1 MSSVPPGGWDPDD
14 TGAVP
19 VGPEPE
25 YTGTGTGGAGSGGW
39 GEEPRTEPF
48 AIAALVWAIVSIV
61 LPIVG
66 TIVAFVLAAKA
77 SDSIRRSQGTR
88 SGTNLV
94 NAARIVAG
102 AVIAL
107 WAIGLVVFL
116 ATRDDGNTSNV
127 ATPTQPTATS
137 TTLPASTTTRP
148 LVTTTTLA
156 PATTTAPAAPTT
168 SVGPTLPPVT
178 TVAPPPPTTQAPPV
192 TTTTAPPTTT
202 TSPEQGE
209 EVRITQKLLVSG
221 SNNQKIGPSNRGL
234 PDDERVSVTYVVGQ
248 PLVIQWGINNG
259 APPLPTGTADCPA
272 TPPPPSPSS
281 TTTSAPASTTTTAPS
296 SSTTAPTSTTVPA
309 ANATAQLARTEAW
322 KILNVIEADIKN
334 GRLNITGV
342 QLIGTYP
349 IEGAADGDLDVV
361 QVFYTNAGVLGN
373 RPATKSFV
381 APPAD
386 DVQCLNPAFH

>member
-25 YTGTGTGGAGSGGW
+25 PTGTGGAGSGGW

-102 AVIAL
+102 AVIAF

-137 TTLPASTTTRP
+137 TTLLPSTTTRP

-156 PATTTAPAAPTT
+156 PVTTTAPAAPTT
-168 SVGPTLPPVT
+168 SIGPTLPPVT
-178 TVAPPPPTTQAPPV
+178 TVAPPPPTTAAPPV
-192 TTTTAPPTTT
+192 TTTPVTTTVPPTTT
-202 TSPEQGE
+202 TSPEQAE
-209 EVRITQKLLVSG
+209 EARITQKLLVSG
-221 SNNQKIGPSNRGL
+221 TNNQKIGPSNRGL

-259 APPLPTGTADCPA
+259 APPLPTGTADCPS
-272 TPPPPSPSS
+272 PPSS
-281 TTTSAPASTTTTAPS
+281 TTTTAPSSTTTTAPS
-296 SSTTAPTSTTVPA
+296 SSTTSPTGTTVPPS
-309 ANATAQLARTEAW
+309 NATAQLARTEAW
-322 KILNVIEADIKN
+322 KILNVIGADIRN

-349 IEGAADGDLDVV
+349 IEGADDGDLDVV
-361 QVFYTNAGVLGN
+361 QVFYTNAGVLGP
-373 RPATKSFV
+373 RQATKSFQT
-381 APPAD
+381 PPAD
-386 DVQCLNPAFH
+386 DVQCLNDAFR

>member
-156 PATTTAPAAPTT
+156 PVTTTAPAAPTT

-209 EVRITQKLLVSG
+209 EARITQKLLVSG

-234 PDDERVSVTYVVGQ
+234 PADERVSVTYVVGQ

-259 APPLPTGTADCPA
+259 APPLPTGTADCPS
-272 TPPPPSPSS
+272 TPPPPTPSS
-281 TTTSAPASTTTTAPS
+281 TTTLVPASTTTLVP
-296 SSTTAPTSTTVPA
+296 SSTTSPTGTTVPA
-309 ANATAQLARTEAW
+309 SNATAQLARTEAW
-322 KILNVIEADIKN
+322 KILNVIAADIRN

-349 IEGAADGDLDVV
+349 IEGADDGDLDVV
-361 QVFYTNAGVLGN
+361 QVFYTNAGVLGP
-373 RPATKSFV
+373 RQATKSFQT
-381 APPAD
+381 PPAD
-386 DVQCLNPAFH
+386 DVQCLNPAFD